1 MRIQEIIF
9 QGVFGCESPVRLAT
23 APGVDRMTLPRE
35 LSVENVHA
43 ILIAIF
49 FPARTPESL
58 SAQFQGGAEVKLA
71 IVFERN
77 ERTYR
82 ALRRADPG
90 SLRLQEKRDGGFQT
104 LASGVEQVTARLADT
119 VGTPSFETF
128 CAINLWRF
136 DDDAIFAPPARL
148 AAGDAQR
155 KMMREQYRV
164 ALQVEAVDDRIA
176 ALEAEIAE
184 QRSALGV
191 GAKVEEKL
199 EQARAKF
206 DEYRIDGLAEDEIA
220 LLKQKEQ
227 RLAEFEQLLGRLM
240 GEQDVE
246 RRDIEA
252 KMPRKPWQIG
262 LFWGGIILGLGA
274 LSASIALGAGWR
286 PIAALNIVG
295 FGMVAWVLL
304 KYFTDMERVSV
315 HQARLDSIKRRINQ
329 VRDEELG
336 FRERVNHM
344 LIHARV
350 DDEDELIERVE
361 KSAQLKVIV
370 ERLEQKVA
378 EVRRNPAHKR
388 AKAEIDGLRAELEE
402 RVNER
407 ATLPADVMSSFQL
420 EEEMRA
426 LGMDPAR
433 ALADE
438 PEVVAEVPATPF
450 GRLRLA
456 AERTAQFSG
465 GKLDARVRNMW
476 GKICGHVLSDRFKG
490 VNLSVEGELEI
501 AEMSAQQL
509 GMWRRTRA
517 SEERIVGAALA
528 LALHV
533 SASERDTGFMETIWV
548 RDPRD
553 DFGVSAAGALDEVFA
568 SAAKK
573 SHIVLCS

>member
-9 QGVFGCESPVRLAT
+9 QGIFGCESPVRLAT
-23 APGVDRMTLPRE
+23 APGVDRMTLPRG
-35 LSVENVHA
+35 LSVGDVHA

-49 FPARTPESL
+49 FPAHTPANL
-58 SAQFQGGAEVKLA
+58 HAQFKGGSEVKLA

-77 ERTYR
+77 ERIYR
-82 ALRRADPG
+82 TLRRAELS

-104 LASGVEQVTARLADT
+104 LASGAEQVSARLADT

-136 DDDAIFAPPARL
+136 DDDDIFAPPAKV

-155 KMMREQYRV
+155 KLVIDQYRI
-164 ALQVEAVDDRIA
+164 ALQVDAVDDRIT

-206 DEYRIDGLAEDEIA
+206 EEYRIDGLAEDEIA
-220 LLKQKEQ
+220 LLKQKEE
-227 RLAEFEQLLGRLM
+227 RLAEFDQLLGRLV
-240 GEQDVE
+240 GEEDVE

-252 KMPRKPWQIG
+252 KLPKRPWEIG
-262 LFWGGIILGLGA
+262 LFWGGILLGVGA

-286 PIAALNIVG
+286 PVAALNIIG

-315 HQARLDSIKRRINQ
+315 HQARLESIKRRINQ
-329 VRDEELG
+329 VRDEELS
-336 FRERVNHM
+336 FREQVNHM
-344 LIHARV
+344 VIHARV

-370 ERLEQKVA
+370 ERLEEKVA

-388 AKAEIDGLRAELEE
+388 AKSEIDGLRAELEE

-426 LGMDPAR
+426 MGIDPGR
-433 ALADE
+433 AFTDE
-438 PEVVAEVPATPF
+438 PDEPAEIPTTPF
-450 GRLRLA
+450 GRLKLA
-456 AERTAQFSG
+456 AERTAQFSA

-490 VNLSVEGELEI
+490 VNLSANGELEI
-501 AEMSAQQL
+501 AEMNAQQL
-509 GMWRRTRA
+509 GMWRRTRS